1 MKPMVI
7 GVSFLYAYFFGFD
20 MTSHSKVHE
29 KRWVILGIMSL
40 SLIIVMLNNV
50 TLNVALPELSKDL
63 GADNTE
69 LQWIVDSYALI
80 FGGTLLVMGAL
91 GDRFGRKKAL
101 QAGLILVG
109 IASINAGLY
118 SDSTREIIFARAMM
132 GFGAALVMPATL
144 SIVIVVFPPEERGK
158 AIGIWTMMAGIGAP
172 IGLLVGGWAVE
183 NYNWQMVFLIN
194 IPFITLALISGFILV
209 PDSKDIQNRPLDP
222 YGAILSILALGSI
235 LYAIIEA
242 PIIGWTSLKFF
253 IVVILGIILT
263 YSFIRWE
270 RRIDFPMLPIN
281 FFKSTGFSL
290 GLVAISLAS
299 FVMFS
304 FMFTQM
310 LHFQLIRDHSAFE
323 AAVRFL
329 FLPLGLMPAAA
340 SSDALSKK
348 YGSNN
353 IVSFGL
359 FLISVAMGI
368 FTTVETD
375 TEYFRLAFI
384 FFLLG
389 FGIGLTLAPSTT
401 IVMDS
406 IPEDK
411 AGVGS
416 ATNDASREIG
426 GALGIAIGGS
436 ILNEVYQRNMKI
448 PEELSVSLGNLPMES
463 FPSAIRIGSDL
474 LNDGNIL
481 GLELIQNAKLAFM
494 EGMIVSAKVMGIIAL
509 IGAILVKLYMPTSII
524 NDEIDS

>member
-1 MKPMVI
+1 
-7 GVSFLYAYFFGFD
+7 
-20 MTSHSKVHE
+20 
-29 KRWVILGIMSL
+29 
-40 SLIIVMLNNV
+40 
-50 TLNVALPELSKDL
+50 
-63 GADNTE
+63 
-69 LQWIVDSYALI
+69 
-80 FGGTLLVMGAL
+80 
-91 GDRFGRKKAL
+91 
-101 QAGLILVG
+101 
-109 IASINAGLY
+109 
-118 SDSTREIIFARAMM
+118 
-132 GFGAALVMPATL
+132 
-144 SIVIVVFPPEERGK
+144 
-158 AIGIWTMMAGIGAP
+158 
-172 IGLLVGGWAVE
+172 
-183 NYNWQMVFLIN
+183 
-194 IPFITLALISGFILV
+194 
-209 PDSKDIQNRPLDP
+209 
-222 YGAILSILALGSI
+222 
-235 LYAIIEA
+235 
-242 PIIGWTSLKFF
+242 
-253 IVVILGIILT
+253 
-263 YSFIRWE
+263 
-270 RRIDFPMLPIN
+270 
-281 FFKSTGFSL
+281 
-290 GLVAISLAS
+290 
-299 FVMFS
+299 MFS

-375 TEYFRLAFI
+375 TEYYRLAFI

-448 PEELSVSLGNLPMES
+448 PEELSDSLGNLPMES

-474 LNDGNIL
+474 LNEGNIL

-494 EGMIVSAKVMGIIAL
+494 EGMIMSAKVMGLIAL
-509 IGAILVKLYMPTSII
+509 ISAILVKLYMPTSII
-524 NDEIDS
+524 NDGVDS